1 MKTRIITSIFALP
14 LIIAALIQ
22 PYWQI
27 WGGIAFLASLI
38 GLYEFYKATDII
50 KHISLCV
57 TGFLACIYFSLSY
70 YFPVSIFP
78 IALWY
83 TALLF
88 LILIFSNNKV
98 SLEKLA
104 LSWFGI
110 VYVPHL
116 LNYIVGL
123 RRIEAGG
130 EFYIWLII
138 VCAFLTDT
146 CAYFTGKAMGKH
158 KLCPKLSPNKT
169 IEGAVGGVVGCGLSC
184 MVFGLIISRYFSAD
198 VNFIRLFILGLIC
211 SVGAQL
217 GDISASC
224 IKRQYQIKDYGNLFP
239 GHGGVLDRCD
249 SILFV
254 APLMYYYI
262 RFIGIF
268 N

>member
-1 MKTRIITSIFALP
+1 MKTRIITALFALP

-22 PYWQI
+22 PYWQV
-27 WGGIAFLASLI
+27 WGVVAFVASVT
-38 GLYEFYKATDII
+38 GLYEFYKATDVIKYKSLFII
-50 KHISLCV
+50 GI
-57 TGFLACIYFSLSY
+57 FACAYFSLGH
-70 YFPVSIFP
+70 YFPVSIMP
-78 IALWY
+78 VALWY

-110 VYVPHL
+110 IYIPHL
-116 LNYIVGL
+116 LDNIVKL
-123 RRIEAGG
+123 RRLDGG
-130 EFYIWLII
+130 EYYIWLIL

-146 CAYFTGKAMGKH
+146 CAYFTGKAIGRH

-169 IEGAVGGVVGCGLSC
+169 IEGAIGGVIGCGLSC
-184 MVFGLIISRYFSAD
+184 MVFGLIISHFFGAE
-198 VNFIRLFILGLIC
+198 VNFIKLFILGLIC
-211 SVGAQL
+211 SAGAQL
-217 GDISASC
+217 GDIAASC
-224 IKRQYQIKDYGNLFP
+224 IKRQYNIKDYGSLFP

-254 APLMYYYI
+254 APLMLYYI
-262 RFIGIF
+262 RFIGIL